1 MAISTYDD
9 LKTAIGNWLDRDDLV
24 PYVDDFIDLAEERH
38 KKEIRLRSQL
48 VRTSLTVDARHVT
61 YPTAALDA
69 LNLRLLTDPV
79 TILQP
84 CDLEKMNRVRREVSD
99 RPQWFTIHAD
109 IEFDVTPDQSYSG
122 EIIYYAAVTALS
134 DSNTTNDILDAG
146 PGAYLY
152 GSLAAAAPFLEND
165 ERLPVWETLYQRARD
180 DLNILARNARQIG
193 TPVVRVAGLM
203 P

>member
-9 LKTAIGNWLDRDDLV
+9 LKTAIGNWLDRDDLT

-61 YPTAALDA
+61 YPSAALDA
-69 LNLRLLTDPV
+69 IHVRLLTDPV
-79 TILQP
+79 TWLQP
-84 CDLEKMNRVRREVSD
+84 CDLEKMSRVRREVSD

-109 IEFDVTPDQSYSG
+109 IEFDVTPDQSYTG

-134 DSNTTNDILDAG
+134 DANTTNDILDAG
-146 PGAYLY
+146 PAAYLY

-180 DLNILARNARQIG
+180 DLNSLARNERQIG